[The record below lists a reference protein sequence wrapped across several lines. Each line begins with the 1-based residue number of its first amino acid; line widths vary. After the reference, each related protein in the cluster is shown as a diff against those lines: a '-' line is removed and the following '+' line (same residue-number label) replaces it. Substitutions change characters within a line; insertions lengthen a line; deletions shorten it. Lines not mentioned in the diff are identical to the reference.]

1 MAFVV
6 SPATGSTVQEEHE
19 RVGAAGAVSARNE
32 EAIGGAVQG
41 AAQKTLFERLRG
53 FTVGQGG
60 DEHPNDEENQRSRN
74 GAPDDSHPLVSHGSA
89 SFTRA
94 VYLCSVKV
102 NVPTGGVV
110 PFMTK

>member
-53 FTVGQGG
+53 FTVGHGGGEHPG
-60 DEHPNDEENQRSRN
+60 DEEKQRSRS
-74 GAPDDSHPLVSHGSA
+74 GAPDGSHPLVSGRFRFLHTRIPLSADFSRRFRGS
-89 SFTRA
+89 
-94 VYLCSVKV
+94 
-102 NVPTGGVV
+102 
-110 PFMTK
+110 